1 MNKKKQVVVLT
12 GSGGRFGSFLVKKL
26 LVVSE
31 ILPVFL
37 TSEPEKLGFDST
49 LNHKVYKVNL
59 SSAKSIKNVFC
70 LIYDE
75 CGDIDVLINNAAVNT
90 IPGFSDF
97 INNSDDQRV
106 YDTYKVNVAGAL
118 LCIKYTLNRGD
129 QSGKKIINILTRRAF
144 TGHQRHVEYY
154 SSKAGLYNAT
164 KTLAADYP
172 MHCFRNIMS
181 GHIKPGRGG
190 DPNSMWN
197 YFIDFIYDPEPP
209 HYLEIYYESRAKYY
223 LYLLR
228 CYYSHFKSCKRIDIK
243 RENIIK
249 NEFNEEVQRMS

>member
-1 MNKKKQVVVLT
+1 MNNKKQVVVLT

-26 LVVSE
+26 LAVSE

-49 LNHKVYKVNL
+49 LNHKVYKVTL
-59 SSAKSIKNVFC
+59 SSAESIKNVFC
-70 LIYDE
+70 RIYDE
-75 CGDIDVLINNAAVNT
+75 CGDVDVLINNAAVNT
-90 IPGFSDF
+90 IPGFKDF

-106 YDTYKVNVAGAL
+106 YETYKVNVAGAL
-118 LCIKYTLNRGD
+118 FCIKYTLNRGSK
-129 QSGKKIINILTRRAF
+129 SGIKIINILSMRAF
-144 TGHQRHVEYY
+144 TGHKRHVEYY

-181 GHIKPGRGG
+181 GHIKSGRGG

-197 YFIDFIYDPEPP
+197 YFRDFIFDPNPP
-209 HYLEIYYESRAKYY
+209 HYLEIYFKNRVEYF
-223 LYLLR
+223 LYLFR
-228 CYYSHFKSCKRIDIK
+228 CYYRHFKSCKRVDIK
-243 RENIIK
+243 REKAI
-249 NEFNEEVQRMS
+249 

>member
-106 YDTYKVNVAGAL
+106 YEAYKVNAAAAL

-144 TGHQRHVEYY
+144 TGHERHVEYY

-164 KTLAADYP
+164 RTLATDYP
-172 MHCFRNIMS
+172 MHYFRNIMS
-181 GHIKPGRGG
+181 GHIKTGRGG

-197 YFIDFIYDPEPP
+197 YFIDFICEPKPP

-228 CYYSHFKSCKRIDIK
+228 CYYRHFKSCKRIGIK
-243 RENIIK
+243 IK
-249 NEFNEEVQRMS
+249 NTIKDEVK